1 LRHGQTIPRG
11 TGWRLAR
18 RAPTAAAAVAAVTA
32 ATITMLES
40 TD

>member
-18 RAPTAAAAVAAVTA
+18 RAPTAAAVAAVTA